1 MIKAIQFSGGK
12 DSLACLYLYK
22 DDPEVVALYADTGSA
37 FPHVRKFVFDTV
49 QKLGMKLHIVS
60 PEISADAWQDRN
72 GLPADILPVDATPL
86 MRKMAKEPYKA
97 TLVPYPVCC
106 GANLWEPMMRG
117 VHEVGASV
125 VVRGS
130 KSCDGKVGAPD
141 GYVENGI
148 TFLSP
153 LWDWSEADVF
163 AYLEKVGAE
172 LPPQYA
178 MGADSLDCW
187 CCTAYMDHHGAKRF
201 AYMKEHY
208 PDLYAKAKP
217 RLNAVRD
224 TVSASLRNIDL
235 EAV

>member
-1 MIKAIQFSGGK
+1 MKAVQFSGGK
-12 DSLACLYLYK
+12 DSLACLYLYR
-22 DDPEVVALYADTGSA
+22 DDPEAVVLYADSGAA
-37 FPHVRKFVFDTV
+37 FPHVRKFVLDTV

-60 PEISADAWQDRN
+60 PEVSADAWQDQN
-72 GLPADILPVDATPL
+72 GLPADILPVDASPL

-106 GANLWEPMMRG
+106 NANLWEPMMRG
-117 VHEVGASV
+117 VREIGADT

-130 KSCDGKVGAPD
+130 KACDAKVGVSD
-141 GYVENGI
+141 GHVENGI

-153 LWDWSEADVF
+153 LWQWSERDVF
-163 AYLEKVGAE
+163 DYLESVGAE

-178 MGADSLDCW
+178 IGADSLDCW

-208 PDLYAKAKP
+208 PYLYAKAKG
-217 RLNAVRD
+217 RLDAVRE
-224 TVSASLRNIDL
+224 TVRVSLDNVCL
-235 EAV
+235 EA